1 MAKKFAALLSASLL
15 LAACGGARSQ
25 ANDFPPPPPLPD
37 SVEWNADIELAPLL
51 RRADF
56 GVRELN
62 ASERVDAYLGAP
74 EMDRRLG
81 LIAEDSSNPAVVRI
95 NALQLLAHRKAVGQL
110 FAFTAGLRSPE
121 ERVRMA
127 AVSAMRD
134 FLPVAEAT
142 AVAILERALRDPN
155 PRIQTRAL
163 ELLSDRDVDVLREFL
178 PYAANQELRDVARDL
193 IQVAE
198 SRGAALIPRD
208 TLGTLEQLTESG
220 MTITFRPAQ
229 RWPEWDAAVGE
240 LSVTVPKKQRVV
252 IANDVEVV
260 GNVIPAF
267 ALGDSALVYETNR
280 EIHVRSLRD
289 GADRKL
295 ADGIAPRIM
304 PFTGDIIFFRR
315 AEERTLPTP
324 TDMPARYHVLRVSPA
339 GGEESTLG
347 EVKATAKNA
356 VKGNYSPVRWSRI
369 REMNG
374 SFYIIGETMG
384 EFGLP
389 DPFGR

>member
-1 MAKKFAALLSASLL
+1 MAKKFAVLVSVSVL

-25 ANDFPPPPPLPD
+25 VAEFPPPPPLPD
-37 SVEWNADIELAPLL
+37 SVVWNTDPELAPLL
-51 RRADF
+51 RRSNF

-62 ASERVDAYLGAP
+62 AAERVDVFLGTT

-81 LIAEDSSNPAVVRI
+81 LVAEDSSNPAVIRI

-110 FAFTAGLRSPE
+110 FAFTAALRSPE

-134 FLPVAEAT
+134 FLPAAEGT

-155 PRIQTRAL
+155 PRIQARAL
-163 ELLSDRDVDVLREFL
+163 ELLSDRDVDVLRAYL
-178 PYAANQELRDVARDL
+178 PHTANQELRDVTRAL
-193 IQVAE
+193 IRVAE
-198 SRGAALIPRD
+198 SRGAALVPRD
-208 TLGTLEQLTESG
+208 TAGTLEQVTESG
-220 MTITFRPAQ
+220 VTITFRPVR
-229 RWPEWDAAVGE
+229 RWPEWDAAIGE
-240 LSVTVPKKQRVV
+240 VSVTLPNKKRVV

-304 PFTGDIIFFRR
+304 PFTQDVIFFRKVD
-315 AEERTLPTP
+315 ERTLPTP
-324 TDMPARYHVLRVSPA
+324 TDVPFRYHVLRISPA
-339 GGEESTLG
+339 GGEETTLG
-347 EVKATAKNA
+347 EVKATTKNA